1 MEWELGLWRSK
12 ARRSRRL
19 TGLAGG
25 LGLPGVMFPGAF
37 AFAFWVNYFLV
48 ELTEIYASK
57 KKKKKKNLMYVPCC
71 TLR

>member
-37 AFAFWVNYFLV
+37 AFAFWVHYILV
-48 ELTEIYASK
+48 ELTDIYA
-57 KKKKKKNLMYVPCC
+57 
-71 TLR
+71 